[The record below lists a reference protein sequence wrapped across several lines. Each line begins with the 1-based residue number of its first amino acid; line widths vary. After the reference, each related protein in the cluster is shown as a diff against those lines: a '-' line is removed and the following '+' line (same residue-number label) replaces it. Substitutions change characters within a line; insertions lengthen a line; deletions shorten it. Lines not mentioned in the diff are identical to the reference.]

1 MAEFET
7 LEIKFDTSDLQEICR
22 VTCFNTNCIYH
33 AKDSYTCDNKKI
45 VIDENG
51 CINSRDK
58 VEHYDFDQSG
68 KR

>member
-1 MAEFET
+1 MAEFGT
-7 LEIKFDTSDLQEICR
+7 LEIEFDTSELQEICR
-22 VTCFNTNCIYH
+22 VTCYNTNCIYH
-33 AKDSYTCDNKKI
+33 AKDSSTCDKKKI

-51 CINSRDK
+51 CVNSRDK